1 MSLSIMSIIC
11 IYVLSN
17 TYATFE
23 AQFMKNLSS
32 TEAQLKKALLI
43 ENASTFLLKGATT
56 FFIKNMF
63 CFTLCFQKDDHTLQL
78 V

>member
-1 MSLSIMSIIC
+1 MSLSIMSI

-32 TEAQLKKALLI
+32 TEVQLKKALLI
-43 ENASTFLLKGATT
+43 ENACTFLLKGATT